1 MHAYTIPGTVK
12 MVILLMIQLYVTID
26 FKKGRVSWSNH
37 VSLLKT
43 VFPTWL
49 QKGKS
54 EIWSTRFH
62 MPLLPWRWRRPH
74 GKECRCPLGA
84 ESSPRLKTSKEM
96 LTSVLKLQKK
106 PWILPTT
113 RLSFK
118 ANSSLDL
125 QREAQ
130 PCWYLAFSLWN
141 PEWDSS
147 LAVSVFLMHRN
158 YEIIS
163 VYYFKSLR

>member
-1 MHAYTIPGTVK
+1 MPTPSLGLWK
-12 MVILLMIQLYVTID
+12 WILLMIQLYVTID

-49 QKGKS
+49 QKGNS

-62 MPLLPWRWRRPH
+62 VPLLAWRWRRPH

-84 ESSPRLKTSKEM
+84 ESSPQLKTSKEM

-106 PWILPTT
+106 LNSANNQVELQSKFFPRPPEKHSLADIL
-113 RLSFK
+113 LS
-118 ANSSLDL
+118 ACETLSETLASLCL
-125 QREAQ
+125 YSQK
-130 PCWYLAFSLWN
+130 LWN
-141 PEWDSS
+141 NKCV
-147 LAVSVFLMHRN
+147 LF
-158 YEIIS
+158 
-163 VYYFKSLR
+163 